1 MEIEITSH
9 AKERM
14 MRYDV
19 SETLVV
25 STVEHPTSIME
36 GYNGRKVYQKKLNGH
51 ILRVVV
57 EESKE
62 IKAQRVITVYK
73 ARSGRYEIRL

>member
-1 MEIEITSH
+1 MKVELTTH

-14 MRYDV
+14 RKYNV
-19 SETLVV
+19 SSSLVMATMENP
-25 STVEHPTSIME
+25 SSIME
-36 GYNGRKVYQKKLNGH
+36 GYNGRKIYQKKLNGH

-62 IKAQRVITVYK
+62 IKASKVITVYK
-73 ARSGRYEIRL
+73 ARSGRYD